1 MKTLAEKVIK
11 YSVQKLS
18 TKELAY
24 WLCLKGWDLPLTVL
38 KGFAKPGPK
47 DPFWSGEGQH
57 CLLKVLCFCIDIRST
72 VALEAVLRESRLKA
86 QSPGLTYYKFSWEGL
101 LWDRQPFEFFFFSWN
116 THPLVSFAF
125 HSTCVA
131 SFVLVLHIM
140 QVSQSLLPNVIKNVS
155 SPSDREDDSHAPSP
169 ALKTNQET
177 KKTPPTCV
185 VRNLVFKTSWTA
197 PTSDALMENYDNL
210 LLLESAI
217 NVLPGTYLWVT
228 TVAGKTMKPVDESSG
243 LKRRHLPHQT
253 HNSVHVYKH
262 LYKRPHILALPEGSK
277 RMLF

>member
-1 MKTLAEKVIK
+1 
-11 YSVQKLS
+11 
-18 TKELAY
+18 
-24 WLCLKGWDLPLTVL
+24 
-38 KGFAKPGPK
+38 
-47 DPFWSGEGQH
+47 
-57 CLLKVLCFCIDIRST
+57 
-72 VALEAVLRESRLKA
+72 
-86 QSPGLTYYKFSWEGL
+86 
-101 LWDRQPFEFFFFSWN
+101 
-116 THPLVSFAF
+116 
-125 HSTCVA
+125 
-131 SFVLVLHIM
+131 M

-155 SPSDREDDSHAPSP
+155 SPSDREDGSHAPSP